1 MSAAS
6 ALDRRRI
13 GWIGLGKMGLPSW
26 ERLATQG
33 FEVTA
38 LTRNPEGR
46 ERAARSN
53 FQSESKIAGVAASAD
68 MVVSA
73 ISDDVA
79 PFDIVFRA
87 GGLKGTL
94 NASQIF
100 VEIGHGRSDASRRV
114 AEAMST
120 TGVGY
125 IRSLVSGSTA
135 LAAKGA
141 LTAIISGP
149 AGAREAAHVAGL

>member
-13 GWIGLGKMGLPSW
+13 GWIALGKMELPIW

-46 ERAARSN
+46 ERAARAN
-53 FQSESKIAGVAASAD
+53 FQSEAKIAGVVASAD

-87 GGLKGTL
+87 GGLKETL
-94 NASQIF
+94 NPSQIF
-100 VEIGHGRSDASRRV
+100 VEIGTVAPDASRRV

-120 TGVGY
+120 IGVGY
-125 IRSLVSGSTA
+125 IRSPVSGSTA
-135 LAAKGA
+135 LAAQGA

-149 AGAREAAHVAGL
+149 AGAREAAHAAGL